1 MAIKDDS
8 QNNRKYMEL
17 AIEVMQKS
25 IQEPRTDKVSP
36 KVGAVLIKTDG
47 SVETAFRGELR
58 HGDHAEFTL
67 LERKNR
73 STLLD
78 GATLYATLEPCAPNA
93 RKHPKLGCAERI
105 VNARIKKVYVG
116 VEDPDPTVDR
126 KGIKYLLENGIE
138 VEMFDK
144 DLQEIIWK
152 ENEIFKQEAEER
164 AKQAIAEAKEVT
176 LSDKENIEP
185 TADLDDFSSEALQSF
200 IEAAKLDVEIGSIG
214 FNKIFRKLGFIQE
227 EGGSSKPTGIGLLL
241 FGSHPQHVHQNAI
254 IRATYKTEGRG
265 EEIKTISGPLV
276 SQPDEVLS
284 WFEKH
289 INSQIDRSHAKREVN
304 YDFPAPVFR
313 EAIIN
318 AIVHRDYDIN
328 GAPIYL
334 EINDDVIII
343 KSPGEPVAPLKLEQM
358 QTFSAPSLSRNP
370 KIMYVFDQ
378 LGIVEQRG
386 LGFQTIKELPEKFD
400 LPLPKV
406 AYEAPY
412 MVFTFPRNIEASRK
426 LSNNKNLDQL
436 KEEELIGYEWMQ
448 TQEDVSTRQY
458 AAKFDIGQK
467 TASRQLKKMMQLN
480 LIEDNGLPLNSPKY
494 RYKVMNR

>member
-1 MAIKDDS
+1 MAKKDDS

-73 STLLD
+73 SNLLD
-78 GATLYATLEPCAPNA
+78 GATLYATLEPCAPGA

-126 KGIKYLLENGIE
+126 KGINYLLENGIE
-138 VEMFDK
+138 VEMFYK

-152 ENEIFKQEAEER
+152 ENEIFKKEAEER
-164 AKQAIAEAKEVT
+164 AKQAIAEAKELT
-176 LSDKENIEP
+176 LSDKENIES
-185 TADLDDFSSEALQSF
+185 TADLDDFSIEALQSF
-200 IEAAKLDVEIGSIG
+200 IEAAKLEVEISSIS
-214 FNKIFRKLGFIQE
+214 FNKVFRKLGFIQE
-227 EGGSSKPTGIGLLL
+227 EDGVKKPTGIGLLL
-241 FGSHPQHVHQNAI
+241 FGKQPQHVYQNAI
-254 IRATYKTEGRG
+254 IRATHKTDGRR
-265 EEIKTISGPLV
+265 EEIKNITGPLIT
-276 SQPDEVLS
+276 QPDEIIT
-284 WFEKH
+284 WFENH
-289 INSQIDRSHAKREVN
+289 VNSQIDRSHAKREVS
-304 YDFPAPVFR
+304 YDFPSIVFR

-318 AIVHRDYDIN
+318 AIVHRDYDIE
-328 GAPIYL
+328 GAPIYV

-343 KSPGEPVAPLKLEQM
+343 KSPGEPVAPLKFEQM
-358 QTFSAPSLSRNP
+358 QTFNAPSLSRNP

-400 LPLPKV
+400 LPLPRV
-406 AYEAPY
+406 TYEAPY
-412 MVFTFPRNIEASRK
+412 MTFTFPRNIEASKK
-426 LSNNKNLDQL
+426 LSNNRNIDLL
-436 KEEELIGYEWMQ
+436 KEDEIMGYNWMQ
-448 TQEDVSTRQY
+448 TQEEASAREY
-458 AAKFDIGQK
+458 ASQFEI
-467 TASRQLKKMMQLN
+467 ASRTANRHLKKMKDLG
-480 LIEDNGLPLNSPKY
+480 LILDNGLSPNSPLI
-494 RYKVMNR
+494 RYKIAK